1 MSQQE
6 SLLFVNKK
14 KQKNFI
20 RFFFRSPRL
29 PGEPQGGVTPHPAP
43 P

>member
-20 RFFFRSPRL
+20 RFFFFFPRL
-29 PGEPQGGVTPHPAP
+29 RGEQEGGPTPHPTTS
-43 P
+43 